1 MISHLQNTGWWQNV
15 PSGCH
20 RLHPQR
26 APCCGQASQMHEQIQ
41 AEIDLDVLQP
51 HAKTQQT
58 SFLFLFLGLRLS
70 SGPLGSSLQVQQD
83 IIPKCFGK

>member
-1 MISHLQNTGWWQNV
+1 
-15 PSGCH
+15 
-20 RLHPQR
+20 
-26 APCCGQASQMHEQIQ
+26 MHEQIQ